1 MNAKKKGSA
10 GERELLHLLEAHGIP
25 AHRNDQRFVG
35 GTDRPDVSATVSGIP
50 LHVEVKRTER
60 LRLSEAVAQAV
71 RDANGHALPVV
82 VHRSNRQPWLA
93 TVRLEDVL
101 QLLHEREMR

>member
-1 MNAKKKGSA
+1 MNAKVKGNRA
-10 GERELLHLLEAHGIP
+10 ELELLHLLEAHGIP

-35 GTDRPDVSATVSGIP
+35 GTDRPDVSATVCGIP
-50 LHVEVKRTER
+50 LHVEVKRQER

-82 VHRSNRQPWLA
+82 AHRSNRQSWL
-93 TVRLEDVL
+93 VSMRLEDIL